1 MLNGTIMGASSSLLA
16 TVVSPGRMRDLSSN
30 SHRIPTM
37 RRIMGV
43 MGTAWKV
50 VIGLVLVLPMTAYV
64 VGSLVAVA
72 DEPPEHAPIIVE
84 EQTQA
89 PSDSGRPSGR
99 PTDRPSDEE
108 SDDRGRNRGPG
119 GGDDDD
125 ETPEVITPS
134 PSEFDDDDDD
144 DDNSGQGRGRGRGGD
159 DDGDDDNSGP
169 GSDDD

>member
-1 MLNGTIMGASSSLLA
+1 
-16 TVVSPGRMRDLSSN
+16 
-30 SHRIPTM
+30 M

-84 EQTQA
+84 ERTQA
-89 PSDSGRPSGR
+89 PDKPDKS
-99 PTDRPSDEE
+99 PTDKPTTKPSDDK
-108 SDDRGRNRGPG
+108 SDRGDDH
-119 GGDDDD
+119 GGDDDESD
-125 ETPEVITPS
+125 DPEVITPS

-144 DDNSGQGRGRGRGGD
+144 DNSGRGRGRG
-159 DDGDDDNSGP
+159 GDDDNSGP

>member
-84 EQTQA
+84 ERTQA
-89 PSDSGRPSGR
+89 PDKSRPSPSEK
-99 PTDRPSDEE
+99 PTQKPSDGRSEGG
-108 SDDRGRNRGPG
+108 DDH
-119 GGDDDD
+119 GGDDDESD
-125 ETPEVITPS
+125 DPEVITPS
-134 PSEFDDDDDD
+134 PSEFDDDDD

-159 DDGDDDNSGP
+159 DDNSGE

>member
-1 MLNGTIMGASSSLLA
+1 
-16 TVVSPGRMRDLSSN
+16 MRELSSN
-30 SHRIPTM
+30 SHRIPTL

-43 MGTAWKV
+43 MGIAWKV
-50 VIGLVLVLPMTAYV
+50 VIGLALVLPMTAYV

-72 DEPPEHAPIIVE
+72 DEPPQHEPIIVE

-89 PSDSGRPSGR
+89 PNPSR
-99 PTDRPSDEE
+99 SPSDKPTEKP
-108 SDDRGRNRGPG
+108 SDKNPDRGDDH

-144 DDNSGQGRGRGRGGD
+144 DNSGQGRGRGRGG